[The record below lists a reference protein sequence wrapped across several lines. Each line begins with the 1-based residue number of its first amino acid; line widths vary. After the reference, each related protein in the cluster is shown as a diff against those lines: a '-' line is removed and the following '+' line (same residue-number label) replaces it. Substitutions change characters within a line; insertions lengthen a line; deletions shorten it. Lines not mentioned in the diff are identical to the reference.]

1 MANQLSKEEINTL
14 FKFVES
20 KNVKYKDVQFE
31 IVDHLASAIEE
42 EIATDP
48 DLGFNSA
55 LKRIYGKFPITGFAM
70 MILAK
75 EEALNKFWK
84 RQFFSAFLSNFSYPK
99 MVFTVA
105 VSLLIFFALSFGGAQ
120 IANFLGMIMIVSLIS
135 TTVYICSKNF
145 EMNGG
150 HVKYL
155 FTKTYVQIL
164 FGVFIA
170 IYLIPIDLVFS
181 DGSKQLQVADLNSFQ
196 CWFLTIYY
204 SLAYYLI
211 YAFGFVFP
219 KHLKDVLKEKYYHL
233 NIKVV

>member
-1 MANQLSKEEINTL
+1 MTNQLSKAEINTL

-42 EIATDP
+42 EQATDP
-48 DLGFNSA
+48 DLSFNSA
-55 LKRIYGKFPITGFAM
+55 LQKIYGKFPITGFAM

-75 EEALNKFWK
+75 EDALNKFWK
-84 RQFFSAFLSNFSYPK
+84 RQFFSAFLRYFSFPK
-99 MVFTVA
+99 IIITLFLG
-105 VSLLIFFALSFGGAQ
+105 SFIFSTLKFGGPQ
-120 IANFLGMIMIVSLIS
+120 IAYYQYLLMIGSLIG

-145 EMNGG
+145 EMNEG
-150 HVKYL
+150 HIKYL
-155 FTKTYVQIL
+155 FTKTYIYIL
-164 FGVFIA
+164 FGVFVSIFF
-170 IYLIPIDLVFS
+170 IPIDLVFS

-219 KHLKDVLKEKYYHL
+219 KHLKHVLKEKYYHL
-233 NIKVV
+233 NIKVA

>member
-1 MANQLSKEEINTL
+1 MPNQLSKAEINTL

-42 EIATDP
+42 EQATDP

-70 MILAK
+70 MILEK

-105 VSLLIFFALSFGGAQ
+105 ICILSCK
-120 IANFLGMIMIVSLIS
+120 
-135 TTVYICSKNF
+135 VY
-145 EMNGG
+145 
-150 HVKYL
+150 
-155 FTKTYVQIL
+155 Q
-164 FGVFIA
+164 
-170 IYLIPIDLVFS
+170 
-181 DGSKQLQVADLNSFQ
+181 
-196 CWFLTIYY
+196 
-204 SLAYYLI
+204 
-211 YAFGFVFP
+211 
-219 KHLKDVLKEKYYHL
+219 
-233 NIKVV
+233 